1 MRAVRLQ
8 PGEHIVLDGRL
19 DEEGWSR
26 AVPARDFIQ
35 QDPDNG
41 KPATEPTEVRIL
53 FTSTALYMGVTA
65 YDSEPDQWLG
75 YHRRRDDFL
84 QSDDRFMWN
93 IDTFNNQ
100 QTGYFFEMNP
110 SGLMGDALRGA
121 NFNNRQ
127 WDGIWTGKA
136 LRSDIGWTLEIEIPS
151 ARSTSIRTPRRGA
164 STSSAR
170 CGARTRRACGAAGSA
185 TRG

>member
-1 MRAVRLQ
+1 MKFVSLTIILLTCVSTSLAAQDERRTVRAIRLQ
-8 PGEHIVLDGRL
+8 PDERIVLDGRL
-19 DEEGWSR
+19 DEEAWRR

-65 YDSEPDQWLG
+65 YDSEPDEWLG
-75 YHRRRDDFL
+75 YHRRRDDLL

-100 QTGYFFEMNP
+100 QRSEE
-110 SGLMGDALRGA
+110 R
-121 NFNNRQ
+121 RV
-127 WDGIWTGKA
+127 GK
-136 LRSDIGWTLEIEIPS
+136 EC
-151 ARSTSIRTPRRGA
+151 
-164 STSSAR
+164 R
-170 CGARTRRACGAAGSA
+170 CRRAPYE
-185 TRG
+185 RK

>member
-1 MRAVRLQ
+1 MKFVSLTIILLTCISTSLAAQDERRTVRAIRLQ
-8 PGEHIVLDGRL
+8 PDEGIVLDGLL
-19 DEEGWSR
+19 DEEAWSR

-65 YDSEPDQWLG
+65 HDSEPDEWLG
-75 YHRRRDDFL
+75 YHRRRDAFL

-110 SGLMGDALRGA
+110 PGLTGDA
-121 NFNNRQ
+121 
-127 WDGIWTGKA
+127 
-136 LRSDIGWTLEIEIPS
+136 
-151 ARSTSIRTPRRGA
+151 PRR
-164 STSSAR
+164 
-170 CGARTRRACGAAGSA
+170 AAYNHRPRDG
-185 TRG
+185 TC

>member
-1 MRAVRLQ
+1 MKFATLTVILLGWASTALAAQQSSSIAPGPQAGERRTVRAVPLLS
-8 PGEHIVLDGRL
+8 GEIIDLDGRL
-19 DEEGWSR
+19 DEAVWSR

-53 FTSTALYMGVTA
+53 FTSTALYIGVTA
-65 YDSEPDQWLG
+65 FDSEPGEWLG

-110 SGLMGDALRGA
+110 SGLMGDAVRGA

-127 WDGIWTGKA
+127 WDGIW
-136 LRSDIGWTLEIEIPS
+136 I
-151 ARSTSIRTPRRGA
+151 
-164 STSSAR
+164 
-170 CGARTRRACGAAGSA
+170 
-185 TRG
+185 